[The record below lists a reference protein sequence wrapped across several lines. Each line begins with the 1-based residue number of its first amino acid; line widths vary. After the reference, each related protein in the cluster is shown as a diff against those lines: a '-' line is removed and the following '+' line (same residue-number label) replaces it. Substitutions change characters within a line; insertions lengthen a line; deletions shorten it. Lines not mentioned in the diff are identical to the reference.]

1 MKKQCTLAFLSSQD
15 TEYDLLKNTRASAR
29 NAKLKTVTVPT
40 TRTET
45 IALVTF
51 MLFEKE
57 AALLLGKT
65 TWDVFFICPPFFF
78 RISFAYPMKTLTL
91 KRK

>member
-65 TWDVFFICPPFFF
+65 TWDVFLFAPYFFLEYLLHI
-78 RISFAYPMKTLTL
+78 R
-91 KRK
+91 